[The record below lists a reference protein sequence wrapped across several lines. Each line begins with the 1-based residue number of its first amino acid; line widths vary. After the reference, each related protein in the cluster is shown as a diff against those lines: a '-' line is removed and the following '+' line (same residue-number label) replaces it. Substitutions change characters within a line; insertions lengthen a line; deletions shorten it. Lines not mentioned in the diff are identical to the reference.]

1 MYHVPEL
8 KRSIGRQLLWWWGA
22 SFLGGGVA
30 GGLLFVLV
38 WWMQSLVLLADGSW
52 VLGATGVGIAQSLM
66 FPSAVLSRR
75 RWIGVTV
82 LSATL
87 YVGLTRLGAWLAQQE
102 RVTTGPLLQWLV
114 SLVIA
119 MLLLGLGQAVVLH
132 RAYRR
137 AGWWV
142 GAAILGGII
151 SGVLEHDLM
160 SHFSG
165 QVITSVG
172 QGLVVWSLT
181 MGIRWLILTAWMGVV
196 LAALLQRRDNDTVLL
211 SGDPPTVPVQE

>member
-1 MYHVPEL
+1 MDHGPTL
-8 KRSIGRQLLWWWGA
+8 KHSIGRQLLWWWGA

-52 VLGATGVGIAQSLM
+52 ILGATGVGIAQSFV
-66 FPSAVLSRR
+66 FPSAVLARR

-119 MLLLGLGQAVVLH
+119 MLLLGLCQAVVLH

-142 GAAILGGII
+142 GAAILGGLI
-151 SGVLEHDLM
+151 SGVLEHELM
-160 SHFSG
+160 SRFSG

-181 MGIRWLILTAWMGVV
+181 MGIRWLILTAWMGIV
-196 LAALLQRRDNDTVLL
+196 LVTLLRRRDDAAGL
-211 SGDPPTVPVQE
+211 VPHDGAPAGAQE